1 MSKSSS
7 DKSAWSDLFLSSA
20 MAGSFGA
27 LAAGLFLQKDKLG
40 PMTKDKLLAAFD
52 EQTYFANKATRLERQ
67 ALEVW
72 ARQLDLVS
80 SGESIP
86 AELDLRAL
94 DLHLKMRDAKADA
107 DRKLEKLNNNKAIF
121 LAQILDERRKGIAE
135 ASALRMLATSLRKC
149 GSLTEEAPSDEA
161 SIEAALV
168 SRGKTE
174 SQAREA
180 MSNVAFSVETVL
192 RSAAVPE
199 EGWVLFEEIFP
210 TIEAQELKESSK
222 YERSLQILDEAL
234 VRAVRPP
241 WREGAYPDKPP
252 RGDASK
258 PSVIEESIAPRD
270 LWIDPKEVALILV
283 SAMGTDN
290 GVVYSPSEKLL
301 LELTGA
307 VETMMSSGL
316 RFSSEICD
324 ELVAGELG
332 ELEQKYGSYD
342 GYKKLNAA
350 LDAIFDGPI
359 SIYPGMGND

>member
-1 MSKSSS
+1 MSKSKSSS
-7 DKSAWSDLFLSSA
+7 DKPAWSDLLLSSA

-27 LAAGLFLQKDKLG
+27 LAAGLFLHRDKLG
-40 PMTKDKLLAAFD
+40 PMTKDKLLAVFD
-52 EQTYFANKATRLERQ
+52 EQTYFANKATRLERK

-72 ARQLDLVS
+72 TQQLDLVS

-94 DLHLKMRDAKADA
+94 ELHRQMSNAKADA
-107 DRKLEKLNNNKAIF
+107 DRKLEELNRGKALF

-135 ASALRMLATSLRKC
+135 ASALRMLSISLRKC
-149 GSLTEEAPSDEA
+149 GSLAEGISPDEA

-180 MSNVAFSVETVL
+180 VSNVAFSVETVL

-199 EGWVLFEEIFP
+199 EGWVLFEEVFP

-222 YERSLQILDEAL
+222 YERSLRTLDEAL

-241 WREGAYPDKPP
+241 WREGEYPDKTPK
-252 RGDASK
+252 GDASK
-258 PSVIEESIAPRD
+258 PPKNPWE
-270 LWIDPKEVALILV
+270 DPKEVALTLV
-283 SAMGTDN
+283 SAMGADN

-316 RFSSEICD
+316 SFSSESCD
-324 ELVAGELG
+324 ELAAGEAG

-342 GYKKLNAA
+342 GYKKLCAA

-359 SIYPGMGND
+359 LIYPGMGND